1 VRLCNQNIRDLKVLI
16 NQMIEL
22 SEKGDTERED
32 TNCGIM
38 YGILRDSAFRLL
50 KLAEEEEKAHRSKG
64 WWKD

>member
-1 VRLCNQNIRDLKVLI
+1 MRLCNQNIRELKVLI
-16 NQMIEL
+16 AKMIEL

-50 KLAEEEEKAHRSKG
+50 KLAEEEEKAHRAKG
-64 WWKD
+64 GWKD